1 MSQAANQVKWCLNHA
16 KERLAKG
23 EKKHRGLLE
32 TKPNLDAARK
42 HLEKAEHD
50 LNGVL
55 YMAKGGLSDWAVS
68 AAFYS
73 MYQCMLAIIAKF
85 GYESENQTCTVAM
98 VELLKEQGKI
108 SIDDKFIKML
118 KPDSEKQDYSV
129 INMREEYSY
138 GFKIV
143 VPEKD
148 IKKLTESCK
157 ELIEK
162 TKNIVYAN

>member
-23 EKKHRGLLE
+23 EKKHRGLVE
-32 TKPNLDAARK
+32 VKPNLDAAKK
-42 HLEKAEHD
+42 HIEKAEHD

-55 YMAKGGLSDWAVS
+55 YIAKGGFSDWAVS

-85 GYESENQTCTVAM
+85 GYESENQTCTVAL
-98 VELLKEQGKI
+98 VELLKDEEKI
-108 SIDDKFIKML
+108 SIDEKFIKML
-118 KPDSEKQDYSV
+118 KPDSEEQGFSV
-129 INMREEYSY
+129 INMREEYTY
-138 GFKIV
+138 GFKIA
-143 VPEKD
+143 VPEID
-148 IKKLTESCK
+148 IKKLTENCK

-162 TKNIVYAN
+162 AKSVVYG

>member
-16 KERLAKG
+16 KKQLAEGK
-23 EKKHRGLLE
+23 KKHRGLLE
-32 TKPNLDAARK
+32 VKPSLDAAKK

-50 LNGVL
+50 LNGVF
-55 YMAKGGLSDWAVS
+55 YVIKGGLSDWAVN

-85 GYESENQTCTVAM
+85 GYESENQTCTVAL

-118 KPDSEKQDYSV
+118 KPASEKQDYSV
-129 INMREEYSY
+129 INMREEYTY
-138 GFKIV
+138 GFKIA
-143 VPEKD
+143 VPETD
-148 IKKLTESCK
+148 INKLIEACK
-157 ELIEK
+157 ELIDE
-162 TKNIVYAN
+162 TKGIVYG